1 MAAIAKFF
9 GIKLAQFRAE
19 WADLSDQDKADLKAG
34 MSDGSLTY

>member
-9 GIKLAQFRAE
+9 AIPLARFRAE

-34 MSDGSLTY
+34 MSDGSLNY